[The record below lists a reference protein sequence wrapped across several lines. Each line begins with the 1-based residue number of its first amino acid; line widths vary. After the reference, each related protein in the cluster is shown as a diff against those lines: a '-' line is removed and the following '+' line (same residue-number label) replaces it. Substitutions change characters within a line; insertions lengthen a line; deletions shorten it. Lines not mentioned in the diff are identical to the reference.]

1 MSKNEYEETVRELYP
16 TFSQVEIAEATHTS
30 KSTVRRVVT
39 GLHLTRTK
47 EEEKEIRSRIRRKL
61 IKKERARIVFGL
73 DQHTNIK
80 LVTNPRKVKYRT
92 KLKNDGYIVM
102 RGSNTIYYTPE
113 QKRHRHREEN
123 AATPSITL
131 QNRSVIATVKKM
143 RVRLDWTLPLGAYR
157 Q

>member
-39 GLHLTRTK
+39 ELHLTRTK
-47 EEEKEIRSRIRRKL
+47 EEEREKRSRIRRKL

-123 AATPSITL
+123 ARKAGLDFAPW
-131 QNRSVIATVKKM
+131 SVPAVIYKQT
-143 RVRLDWTLPLGAYR
+143 WLGA
-157 Q
+157 

>member
-30 KSTVRRVVT
+30 KSTCQTRCHRTPPDPHQGT
-39 GLHLTRTK
+39 GKGNTLQNTQETDK
-47 EEEKEIRSRIRRKL
+47 EGTCAYCLWLGPAHQYR
-61 IKKERARIVFGL
+61 
-73 DQHTNIK
+73 

-123 AATPSITL
+123 ARKAGLDFAPW
-131 QNRSVIATVKKM
+131 SVPAVIYKQT
-143 RVRLDWTLPLGAYR
+143 WLGA
-157 Q
+157 

>member
-1 MSKNEYEETVRELYP
+1 MSKNEYEETRRELYP

-30 KSTVRRVVT
+30 KSTCQACCHRTPPDPHQGRRKGNT
-39 GLHLTRTK
+39 LL
-47 EEEKEIRSRIRRKL
+47 IRRKL

-102 RGSNTIYYTPE
+102 RGSNTIYYTC
-113 QKRHRHREEN
+113 
-123 AATPSITL
+123 
-131 QNRSVIATVKKM
+131 NRSVIATVKKM

>member
-16 TFSQVEIAEATHTS
+16 TFSQ
-30 KSTVRRVVT
+30 
-39 GLHLTRTK
+39 
-47 EEEKEIRSRIRRKL
+47 
-61 IKKERARIVFGL
+61 VFGL

-123 AATPSITL
+123 ARKTGLDFAPW
-131 QNRSVIATVKKM
+131 SVPAVIYKQT
-143 RVRLDWTLPLGAYR
+143 WLGA
-157 Q
+157 

>member
-39 GLHLTRTK
+39 ELHLTRTK
-47 EEEKEIRSRIRRKL
+47 EEEREIRSRIRRKL

-80 LVTNPRKVKYRT
+80 LVTNGEVPY
-92 KLKNDGYIVM
+92 
-102 RGSNTIYYTPE
+102 
-113 QKRHRHREEN
+113 QAEE
-123 AATPSITL
+123 
-131 QNRSVIATVKKM
+131 
-143 RVRLDWTLPLGAYR
+143 
-157 Q
+157 

>member
-39 GLHLTRTK
+39 ELHLTRTK
-47 EEEKEIRSRIRRKL
+47 EEEREIRSRIRRKL

-80 LVTNPRKVKYRT
+80 LVTN
-92 KLKNDGYIVM
+92 
-102 RGSNTIYYTPE
+102 RGSNTIYYTPK

-123 AATPSITL
+123 ARKAGLDFAPW
-131 QNRSVIATVKKM
+131 SVPAVIYKQT
-143 RVRLDWTLPLGAYR
+143 WLGA
-157 Q
+157 

>member
-30 KSTVRRVVT
+30 KSTVRRVIT

-47 EEEKEIRSRIRRKL
+47 EQEKEIRSRIRKKL

-123 AATPSITL
+123 ARKAGLDFAPW
-131 QNRSVIATVKKM
+131 SVPAVIYKQT
-143 RVRLDWTLPLGAYR
+143 WLGA
-157 Q
+157 